1 MVKHS
6 RRYNTVAER
15 VEVGH
20 DYQPREAIELVKEVS
35 TAKFD
40 ETVEIHLRTN
50 SDPRHADQMVR
61 GVTVLPHGLGKA
73 VRVLVF
79 ASADAAD
86 IARQAGADYVGEDEL
101 IEQIEGGWM
110 EFDVGLATPQ
120 VMPKI
125 GRLGRIL
132 GRSGL
137 MPNPRSGTMVQ
148 PRICPG
154 PSRKRRQGAWS
165 TGPIGPPS
173 FTAPSEKYVFDTDQL
188 LENLA
193 SLVGAILKDKPTAL
207 KGPFLRSAYLTSSM
221 GPSIA
226 LDLAGLQAPGAT
238 GITRI

>member
-6 RRYNTVAER
+6 RRYSAVAER
-15 VEVGH
+15 VEE
-20 DYQPREAIELVKEVS
+20 DRFYQPREAIDLLKEVS

-50 SDPRHADQMVR
+50 ADPRHADQMVR
-61 GVTVLPHGLGKA
+61 GVTVLPHGLGKP

-79 ASADAAD
+79 ASADAVD
-86 IARQAGADYVGEDEL
+86 IARQAGADYVGEDDL

-110 EFDVGLATPQ
+110 EFDVGLAVPQ

-148 PRICPG
+148 PQDLPRVIQEAKAG
-154 PSRKRRQGAWS
+154 RVEYRTDR
-165 TGPIGPPS
+165 
-173 FTAPSEKYVFDTDQL
+173 TAIIHSAVGKVSFDTPQL
-188 LENLA
+188 MDNLA
-193 SLVGAILKDKPTAL
+193 SLISSIVRDKPDAM
-207 KGPFLRSAYLTSSM
+207 KGPFLRSAYITSSM
-221 GPSIA
+221 GPGIP
-226 LDLAGLQAPGAT
+226 LDMAALQALEPPE
-238 GITRI
+238 

>member
-6 RRYNTVAER
+6 KRFSAVAEKVDLDR
-15 VEVGH
+15 I
-20 DYQPREAIELVKEVS
+20 YQPEEAIDLVKEVS

-50 SDPRHADQMVR
+50 VDPRHADQMVR
-61 GVTVLPHGLGKA
+61 GVTVLPHGLGKQ

-79 ASADAAD
+79 TGADGAD
-86 IARQAGADYVGEDEL
+86 IARQAGADYVGEDDL
-101 IEQIEGGWM
+101 IAQIEGGWM
-110 EFDVGLATPQ
+110 EFEVGLATPQ

-148 PRICPG
+148 PQDLPRAIQEAKAG
-154 PSRKRRQGAWS
+154 RVEYRTDRTAIIHSAVGKVSFS
-165 TGPIGPPS
+165 TH
-173 FTAPSEKYVFDTDQL
+173 QL
-188 LENLA
+188 TENLG
-193 SLVGAILKDKPTAL
+193 SLMSSIVRDKPSAI

-221 GPSIA
+221 GPSIS
-226 LDLAGLQAPGAT
+226 LDMSALQAMEGPE
-238 GITRI
+238 